1 MKKGIAVI
9 MSLVMMIVAFVP
21 SISMAKENDGL
32 EKAILKAKNKFNI
45 GDEFKNFEYYKSNN
59 GKTIWNLNWST
70 EEKLSRRISVSID
83 NDGYIKSYRKSDS
96 NYKNDTNINVISKD
110 EAKKISD
117 EFIKFIDPK
126 LINELKY
133 IEEDNSTIQSDSYYF
148 NYIRLVNEVPFYDN
162 GVRVVV
168 NKETKEVTDYN
179 LNYDYNVKFKGTD
192 KIIGLDKAKQK
203 YIEELG
209 LKLVYRK
216 GYDKDSKPYLVY
228 TNKYGSTYG
237 IDALTGKK
245 EKIDSNI
252 IYYKN
257 ADLNEG
263 SSVEKKDV
271 GLSEE
276 EIKAVNEVSN
286 LISKEDADKIA
297 RESKFIKMSSEHEL
311 KSYSLNKSYLDDS
324 KYTWYL
330 NYISND
336 KKSGSVH
343 VSIDASS
350 GEIKTF
356 NKYLPYDADR
366 EAKYDKDYAKKEAQK
381 FLSEF
386 YSDKNDSLKYDDS
399 YDEFYDIQE
408 NSKPK
413 YYNFKFNRVVN
424 GIEYENN
431 YITIGYDAVLGNIN
445 ALNIVWDD
453 IEFKKPNVIGMDKAY
468 NILFDKIGINLE
480 YKKNYDYKNNK
491 EEEYAKLVYVL
502 DNSIP
507 HNIDA
512 TNGDIIYDD
521 KTKYK
526 KVENVNYKDINGHY
540 AQKQIEKLREFGIKF
555 DSEFFKPNEK
565 IIQSDFL
572 KLYMKTINSYYG
584 EVESMDNMYAYL
596 IREGIINEE
605 DVNPDKIMT
614 KKEALKV
621 IIKGLK
627 YEPVANI
634 KGIFNCPFDDVA
646 EDFKGYAS
654 IGYGLN
660 IVSGYNGKLNPNE
673 ELTRANAAIMIYNY
687 LNK

>member
-9 MSLVMMIVAFVP
+9 MSLVMMILAFIP
-21 SISMAKENDGL
+21 SISMAQENDGL
-32 EKAILKAKNKFNI
+32 EKAILNAKSKFNI
-45 GDEFKNFEYYKSNN
+45 GNEFKNFEYYKSNN

-83 NDGYIKSYRKSDS
+83 NEGDIKSYRKSDS

-117 EFIKFIDPK
+117 EFIKFIDSE

-148 NYIRLVNEVPFYDN
+148 NYVRLVNEVPFYDN

-168 NKETKEVTDYN
+168 NKQTKEVTDYN
-179 LNYDYNVKFKGTD
+179 LNYDYNIKFKDTD

-203 YIEELG
+203 YIDELG

-228 TNKYGSTYG
+228 TTKYGSSYG
-237 IDALTGKK
+237 IDALTGNK

-252 IYYKN
+252 VYYKN
-257 ADLNEG
+257 ADSNERG
-263 SSVEKKDV
+263 SIDKKDT

-276 EIKAVNEVSN
+276 EIKAVNEVAD
-286 LISKEDADKIA
+286 LITKENADKIA
-297 RESKFIKMSSEHEL
+297 REAKTVNISSDYEL
-311 KSYSLNKSYLDDS
+311 KSYSLNKSYLDNS

-336 KKSGSVH
+336 KELGSIN
-343 VSIDASS
+343 VSIDASTE
-350 GEIKTF
+350 EIKGF
-356 NKYLPYDADR
+356 NKYLPYEAKL

-386 YSDKNDSLKYDDS
+386 YSGKSDYLKYDDS

-431 YITIGYDAVLGNIN
+431 YITIGYDAVQGSLNSF
-445 ALNIVWDD
+445 NIVWDD
-453 IEFKKPNVIGMDKAY
+453 IKFEKPSVIDMNKAY
-468 NILFDKIGINLE
+468 NILFDKIGVNLE
-480 YKKNYDYKNNK
+480 YKEKYDYKNNK
-491 EEEYAKLVYVL
+491 EEEYAKLVYIL

-512 TNGDIIYDD
+512 INGDIIYDD

-526 KVENVNYKDINGHY
+526 KVKNVDYKDIKGHY
-540 AQKQIEKLREFGIKF
+540 AQNQIQKLREFGIKF
-555 DSEFFKPNEK
+555 DSEFFKPDEK

-596 IREGIINEE
+596 IREGIISEE

-614 KKEALKV
+614 KKDALKV
-621 IIKGLK
+621 IINGLK
-627 YEPVANI
+627 YESVANI
-634 KGIFNCPFDDVA
+634 KGIFNCPFEDVA

-660 IVSGYNGKLNPNE
+660 IVSGYNGKLNPSE

>member
-9 MSLVMMIVAFVP
+9 MSLVMMILAFIP
-21 SISMAKENDGL
+21 SISMAQENDGL
-32 EKAILKAKNKFNI
+32 EKAILNAKNKFNI

-83 NDGYIKSYRKSDS
+83 NDGYIKSYRKNDS
-96 NYKNDTNINVISKD
+96 NYNNETNINAISKD

-126 LINELKY
+126 LMNELKY

-148 NYIRLVNEVPFYDN
+148 NYVRLVNEVPFYDN

-168 NKETKEVTDYN
+168 NKQTKEVTDYN
-179 LNYDYNVKFKGTD
+179 LNYDYNIKFKD
-192 KIIGLDKAKQK
+192 ANKVIGLDKAKQK

-228 TNKYGSTYG
+228 TTKYGSSYG

-252 IYYKN
+252 VYYKN
-257 ADLNEG
+257 ADVSERSN
-263 SSVEKKDV
+263 VDKKDA

-276 EIKAVNEVSN
+276 EIKAVNEVSK
-286 LISKEDADKIA
+286 LITKENADKIA
-297 RESKFIKMSSEHEL
+297 RESKAVNMSSGYEL
-311 KSYSLNKSYLDDS
+311 KSYSLNKSYLDNS
-324 KYTWYL
+324 KCTWYL
-330 NYISND
+330 NYTSKDKELGSIS
-336 KKSGSVH
+336 
-343 VSIDASS
+343 VSIDASTK
-350 GEIKTF
+350 EIKGF
-356 NKYLPYDADR
+356 NKYLPYEAKL

-386 YSDKNDSLKYDDS
+386 YSDKNDYLKYDES
-399 YDEFYDIQE
+399 YDKFYDIQE
-408 NSKPK
+408 NNKPK

-431 YITIGYDAVLGNIN
+431 YITIGYDAVQGSLN
-445 ALNIVWDD
+445 AFNIVWDD
-453 IEFKKPNVIGMDKAY
+453 IKFEKPSVIDMNKAY

-480 YKKNYDYKNNK
+480 YKENYDYKNNK
-491 EEEYAKLVYVL
+491 EKEYAKLVYIL
-502 DNSIP
+502 DNSMP

-512 TNGDIIYDD
+512 INGDIIYDD

-526 KVENVNYKDINGHY
+526 KVENVNYKDIKGHY
-540 AQKQIEKLREFGIKF
+540 AQNQIQKLREFGIKF
-555 DSEFFKPNEK
+555 DSEFFKPDEK

-584 EVESMDNMYAYL
+584 EVESVDNMYAYL
-596 IREGIINEE
+596 IREGIVNEK

-614 KKEALKV
+614 KKDALKV

-634 KGIFNCPFDDVA
+634 KGIFNCPFDDVS

-660 IVSGYNGKLNPNE
+660 IVSGYDGKLNPNE